1 MKFFYILLLLI
12 NITPAFSYIVDNQ
25 QAELQNIDVESDI
38 HERFLKSKVEKI
50 VYEKGKKVVLIQL
63 KAMEKI
69 LQKLES
75 AGGFDI
81 LSDEKTEE
89 ALTTVFVALKNSMLL
104 NPIIRYSLTDDEIRR
119 GIIDLTIELLKADVI
134 PYREIFVAL
143 NESGL
148 AIDVIKF
155 LLTDEET
162 RQGEI
167 DLIIELIKQLIESGA
182 IKLEDLLKH
191 IPKPNHPTTTTSTV
205 VNTSPL
211 RLSSNTSLPL

>member
-1 MKFFYILLLLI
+1 MKFFYIILLLI

-25 QAELQNIDVESDI
+25 QAELQSVNVESDI

-75 AGGFDI
+75 VGGFDI

-104 NPIIRYSLTDDEIRR
+104 NPIIRYSLTDDEIRQ

-191 IPKPNHPTTTTSTV
+191 IPKPNPPTTTTSTV
-205 VNTSPL
+205 VNSSPL